1 MCRSKEADSS
11 PDRFGKPGEMDEG
24 GEGGESEKSG
34 ESEESGR
41 VGALV
46 VLSFIFIS
54 RLDMRV
60 QYSWSASAFQ

>member
-1 MCRSKEADSS
+1 
-11 PDRFGKPGEMDEG
+11 MDEG
-24 GEGGESEKSG
+24 GEGGEVGESEK
-34 ESEESGR
+34 SEESGR
-41 VGALV
+41 FGALV

>member
-1 MCRSKEADSS
+1 
-11 PDRFGKPGEMDEG
+11 MDEG

-34 ESEESGR
+34 ESEESEESGR

>member
-1 MCRSKEADSS
+1 
-11 PDRFGKPGEMDEG
+11 MDEG
-24 GEGGESEKSG
+24 GEGGEVGESEKSG

-41 VGALV
+41 FGALV